1 MLIPYFSLLI
11 SHRLICKNY
20 FLVTIDYIQR
30 QHQGVDSTESVWA
43 AVVGD
48 SDFILKSIEYFVLK
62 NINYYLHF
70 KHREIEVWGG
80 YSHWPKMWIQC

>member
-1 MLIPYFSLLI
+1 M
-11 SHRLICKNY
+11 
-20 FLVTIDYIQR
+20 
-30 QHQGVDSTESVWA
+30 DSTESVWA